1 MKRTINLTLT
11 LAVIL
16 GVSFMF
22 SGCGSSKD
30 VAKKKEGYEKV
41 KIYCSGAEYE
51 SSDGVMRANASGSSN
66 DMEIAR
72 DKALTNARNRLSEQL
87 EVMVSNLTD
96 YYKKETDYLEN
107 SSMEKRFEDLIRE
120 VSENKLQ
127 GVLPI
132 CEEVTQNDEGHYIA
146 YAAVELG
153 GDEYVENAANR
164 LSRDE
169 ELKVDY
175 DYEKFK
181 DSYKKAME
189 DLEEDRNN

>member
-1 MKRTINLTLT
+1 MKRSINLTLA

-16 GVSFMF
+16 GASFMF

-41 KIYCSGAEYE
+41 KIYCSGPEYE
-51 SSDGVMRANASGSSN
+51 SSDGVMRANASGNSN
-66 DMEIAR
+66 DMELAR
-72 DKALTNARNRLSEQL
+72 EKALTNARNRLSEQL

-96 YYKKETDYLEN
+96 YYKKETDFLEK

-127 GVLPI
+127 GAIPI

-153 GDEYVENAANR
+153 GDEFVKNSANR
-164 LSRDE
+164 LSKDE

-181 DSYKKAME
+181 ESYKKAME
-189 DLEEDRNN
+189 DLEEDQEN